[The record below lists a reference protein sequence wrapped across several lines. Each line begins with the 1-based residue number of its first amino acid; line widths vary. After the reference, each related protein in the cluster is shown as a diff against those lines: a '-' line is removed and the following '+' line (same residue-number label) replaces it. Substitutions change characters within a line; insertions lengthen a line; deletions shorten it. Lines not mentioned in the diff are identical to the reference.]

1 MAVVLTDHLL
11 NSKPKDFM
19 EAIILITDVVE
30 KLILFI
36 MFLLSVWSISIMID
50 RRKNLST
57 LILSD
62 EFLKM
67 KSILANANTL
77 KAELKNH
84 VSGNHSY
91 LSRAFQNIL
100 AASAQPEAV
109 DRVVQAY
116 IREEKIKLEKGLAV
130 LATLGSNAPFIGL
143 FGTILGI
150 IRAFAYLGSQSGSS
164 AVMSGVSQA
173 LYATA
178 LGLFVAIPAII
189 GYNVFIQDVRKLNS
203 QLDTLKDLYVAQIF
217 NGQHTK

>member
-1 MAVVLTDHLL
+1 
-11 NSKPKDFM
+11 M
-19 EAIILITDVVE
+19 EAIIIITDIVE
-30 KLILFI
+30 KLILAI

-62 EFLKM
+62 EFLKI
-67 KSILANANTL
+67 KSILAEPAQI
-77 KAELKNH
+77 KSALKNH
-84 VSGNHSY
+84 VSGSHTY

-100 AASAQPEAV
+100 TTTAQPEAV

-116 IREEKIKLEKGLAV
+116 IREEKIKLEKGLSV
-130 LATLGSNAPFIGL
+130 LATLGANAPFIGL
-143 FGTILGI
+143 FGTVLGI

-189 GYNVFIQDVRKLNS
+189 GYNVFTQDVRRLNS
-203 QLDTLKDLYVAQIF
+203 QLDTLKDLYVAQIVSS
-217 NGQHTK
+217 NGQK

>member
-1 MAVVLTDHLL
+1 
-11 NSKPKDFM
+11 M

-30 KLILFI
+30 KLILVV
-36 MFLLSVWSISIMID
+36 MFLLSIWSISIMID

-62 EFLKM
+62 EFLKI
-67 KSILANANTL
+67 KAILSNAATL

-100 AASAQPEAV
+100 SASAQPEAV

-116 IREEKIKLEKGLAV
+116 IREEKLKLEKGLAV

-203 QLDTLKDLYVAQIF
+203 QLDTLKDLYVAQIV
-217 NGQHTK
+217 NGQHAK